1 MSEIRV
7 DTISEKTSANG
18 VAIDGLTIKDG
29 GITATT
35 GTIVFNEASADV
47 DFRVESNGTANMLF
61 VNGGTNKVGIGT
73 NAPAELLEVEGTGA
87 AIQIDSNG
95 DSALRFATGG
105 TVKHSIFSSSGVLN
119 FFDNTNSA
127 TRMSIDATGAVTM
140 PLQPAFLTEIAQQDD
155 IATSTNVTLLFNNE
169 IFDTN
174 ADFNTSNYRFTAPVT
189 GKYQFNVSV
198 RLNILDTAAD
208 YYQIRLS
215 TSNRTITIDTIDPGG
230 FSGDINFYQAAASVV
245 TDMDANDTAHVTIRQ
260 QAGTQQTDIESSFDG
275 TFFSGHLVG

>member
-1 MSEIRV
+1 
-7 DTISEKTSANG
+7 
-18 VAIDGLTIKDG
+18 
-29 GITATT
+29 
-35 GTIVFNEASADV
+35 
-47 DFRVESNGTANMLF
+47 
-61 VNGGTNKVGIGT
+61 
-73 NAPAELLEVEGTGA
+73 
-87 AIQIDSNG
+87 
-95 DSALRFATGG
+95 
-105 TVKHSIFSSSGVLN
+105 
-119 FFDNTNSA
+119 
-127 TRMSIDATGAVTM
+127 M
-140 PLQPAFLTEIAQQDD
+140 PKQPAFLTEIAQQDD

-245 TDMDANDTAHVTIRQ
+245 TDMDANDTAHVIIRQ

>member
-155 IATSTNVTLLFNNE
+155 IATSTNVILLFNNE

-174 ADFNTSNYRFTAPVT
+174 ADFDTSNYRFTAPVT

-245 TDMDANDTAHVTIRQ
+245 TDMDANDTAHVIIRQ